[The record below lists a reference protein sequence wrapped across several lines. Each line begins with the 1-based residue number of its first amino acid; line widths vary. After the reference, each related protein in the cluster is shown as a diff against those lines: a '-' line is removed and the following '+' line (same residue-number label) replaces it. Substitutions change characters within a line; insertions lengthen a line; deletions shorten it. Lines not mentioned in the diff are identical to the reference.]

1 LFTEKKTTEMKR
13 RKHVILIGEAEELRE
28 LHDEWTCRDACIAVD
43 ALFVSDEPFVDESAS
58 WHRYDWDAVEGFL
71 RQHPEVKEVCCTS
84 AAMRDGDLKRLCY
97 LCEELHVR
105 FTFVSSGI
113 SSLHR
118 RMSVERRGGMSLL
131 TPCRPLLCSPCWRM
145 FKRAGDVLVCAILL
159 LTVFP
164 LVYVVRAVKIKRKSP
179 GPVFVRQKR
188 SGPDGKVFHCLT
200 FRLAEGQTPSRLDS
214 MPQLLNVLFGEM
226 SLVGMPLLTAESI
239 EPYLAL
245 ADRYHVRRWPKPG
258 LTQWSRV
265 CSHREQK
272 RELSALENMVADDV
286 WYDQHWTPW
295 TDLQILLRTYCGMN
309 RWE

>member
-1 LFTEKKTTEMKR
+1 MKR

-58 WHRYDWDAVEGFL
+58 WQRYDWDAVEGFL

-105 FTFVSSGI
+105 FTFVPSGI

-145 FKRAGDVLVCAILL
+145 FKRAGDVLVLEGVFGSSLSRLWMWYCCRHRHSRLRLL
-159 LTVFP
+159 
-164 LVYVVRAVKIKRKSP
+164 RWWSP
-179 GPVFVRQKR
+179 G
-188 SGPDGKVFHCLT
+188 
-200 FRLAEGQTPSRLDS
+200 
-214 MPQLLNVLFGEM
+214 
-226 SLVGMPLLTAESI
+226 
-239 EPYLAL
+239 
-245 ADRYHVRRWPKPG
+245 
-258 LTQWSRV
+258 
-265 CSHREQK
+265 
-272 RELSALENMVADDV
+272 
-286 WYDQHWTPW
+286 
-295 TDLQILLRTYCGMN
+295 LRAP
-309 RWE
+309 

>member
-1 LFTEKKTTEMKR
+1 MKR

-58 WHRYDWDAVEGFL
+58 WHRYDWGAVEGFL

-105 FTFVSSGI
+105 FTFVPSGI

-145 FKRAGDVLVCAILL
+145 F
-159 LTVFP
+159 
-164 LVYVVRAVKIKRKSP
+164 
-179 GPVFVRQKR
+179 
-188 SGPDGKVFHCLT
+188 
-200 FRLAEGQTPSRLDS
+200 
-214 MPQLLNVLFGEM
+214 
-226 SLVGMPLLTAESI
+226 
-239 EPYLAL
+239 
-245 ADRYHVRRWPKPG
+245 
-258 LTQWSRV
+258 
-265 CSHREQK
+265 
-272 RELSALENMVADDV
+272 
-286 WYDQHWTPW
+286 
-295 TDLQILLRTYCGMN
+295 
-309 RWE
+309 